1 MLVLSYTKLPP
12 ALAILA
18 SYILATKVLNEILVF
33 FARKVLKLT
42 YGHLR
47 FKKFPGEKPPDPRSQ
62 ERGK

>member
-1 MLVLSYTKLPP
+1 MTLLLE
-12 ALAILA
+12 L